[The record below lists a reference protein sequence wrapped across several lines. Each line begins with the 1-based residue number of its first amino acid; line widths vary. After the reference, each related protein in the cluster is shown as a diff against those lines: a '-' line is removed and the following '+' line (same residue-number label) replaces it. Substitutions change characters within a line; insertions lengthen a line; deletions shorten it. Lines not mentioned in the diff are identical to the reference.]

1 MLRRKP
7 DDGAELVGNDRF
19 EGYCADVAR
28 MVAEIVKFDYELK
41 VVADEKYG
49 ERMLNGTW
57 NGMVGELTDG
67 VLSVILNNTITGDCV

>member
-67 VLSVILNNTITGDCV
+67 VLSVILKNKITGDCV